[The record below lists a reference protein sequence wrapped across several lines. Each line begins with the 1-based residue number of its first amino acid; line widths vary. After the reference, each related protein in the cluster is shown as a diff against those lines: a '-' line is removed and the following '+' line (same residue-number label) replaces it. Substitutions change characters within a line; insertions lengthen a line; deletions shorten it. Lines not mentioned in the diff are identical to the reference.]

1 MVETLRGLLLGTP
14 LGWNA
19 VLAVGWCVAITG
31 IGYVWSMTLYERKSV
46 R

>member
-19 VLAVGWCVAITG
+19 VLAVGWCVVITV